1 MMTPTPSSLQEK
13 ACDTRPQAYR
23 KGFTLV
29 EILIVIVIIGILAG
43 SLLLIMGTAR
53 DNAEAARIISE
64 MRTMKSAAVLYKS
77 DYGAWPFWIYDSEK
91 NAYTAVVVRED
102 GSPVPDQDGVLPG
115 KYTDRI
121 PANDGYWI
129 NVVHE
134 VNKDSGE
141 DQASIILV
149 CKGLERS
156 VKEVLASKAKEMG
169 FMTDKSEGHTF
180 QDVGLYTAED
190 DGLAWFLTGF

>member
-1 MMTPTPSSLQEK
+1 MMYPTPSSLQEK
-13 ACDTRPQAYR
+13 TCDTRPQMYR

-77 DYGAWPFWIYDSEK
+77 DYGAWPFWIYDSGE
-91 NAYTAVVVRED
+91 NAYTAFVLREN

-134 VNKDSGE
+134 ENRESGE